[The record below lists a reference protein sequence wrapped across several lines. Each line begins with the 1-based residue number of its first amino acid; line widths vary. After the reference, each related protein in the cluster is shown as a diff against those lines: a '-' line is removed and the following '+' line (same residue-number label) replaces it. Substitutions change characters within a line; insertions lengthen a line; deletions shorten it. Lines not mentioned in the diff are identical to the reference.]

1 MPEEIVEK
9 GGSVSCS
16 GPMLLGLPQP
26 ISSPNVIV
34 SYHLAVNFT
43 KLGPRSRHL
52 VVSTE
57 LVLKML
63 LSE

>member
-1 MPEEIVEK
+1 MPEGIVEK
-9 GGSVSCS
+9 GGSVWCS
-16 GPMLLGLPQP
+16 GPMLLDLPHP
-26 ISSPNVIV
+26 IFSTNVIV
-34 SYHLAVNFT
+34 SYHLAVNCT
-43 KLGPRSRHL
+43 KLGPWSRHL